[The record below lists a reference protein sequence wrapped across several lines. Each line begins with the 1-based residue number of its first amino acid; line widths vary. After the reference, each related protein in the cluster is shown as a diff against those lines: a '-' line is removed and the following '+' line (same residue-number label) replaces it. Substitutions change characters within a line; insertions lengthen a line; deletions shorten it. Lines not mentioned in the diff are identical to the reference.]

1 MQIAISKDDSK
12 LRFQKHHVHVALILI
27 KCFCIAKSNC
37 HCVITSKMCSKQ
49 CKTIIILIIINV
61 PFVRKS
67 SNLTMAL
74 AMLMMTSRVKIVGM
88 TYKL

>member
-1 MQIAISKDDSK
+1 
-12 LRFQKHHVHVALILI
+12 
-27 KCFCIAKSNC
+27 
-37 HCVITSKMCSKQ
+37 MCSKQ